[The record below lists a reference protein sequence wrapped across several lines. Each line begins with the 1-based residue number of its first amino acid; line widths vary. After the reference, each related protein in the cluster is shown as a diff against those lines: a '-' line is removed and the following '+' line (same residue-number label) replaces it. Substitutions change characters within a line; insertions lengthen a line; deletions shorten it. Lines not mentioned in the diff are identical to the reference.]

1 LVVCR
6 FRRIAGVDVSQ
17 EAERLAEGV
26 AVVGVGLDRTLNA
39 RDELLQLVVVGR
51 RRQGQT
57 LRITRIGWKLHVVSE
72 RQHADLPRA
81 HACNTSTNCA

>member
-6 FRRIAGVDVSQ
+6 FRRIVGVDVSQ
-17 EAERLAEGV
+17 EAERLAESV

-39 RDELLQLVVVGR
+39 RDELLLQLLLVGR

-81 HACNTSTNCA
+81 RVQH